1 MKRGYA
7 ETPEGQVHFRT
18 EGEGDP
24 LLLLHQAP
32 RSSRMY
38 VNLIPLL
45 SGHYRVIAMDML
57 GYGNS
62 DPPPEDVGMPDMA
75 RNVIHVLDAL
85 EIEKCHLFGLH
96 TGSGVAVEAT
106 ASWPDRMGTLTLY
119 GFPLVENES
128 ERQSVNTTAEGPDW
142 LPASIAADGTHLT
155 KAWMR
160 AYSEVLRMWLH
171 TANPPSQ
178 ALHPSPTV
186 PTHSCASPEL
196 LQFMQ
201 RWVLDFIETMDNQ
214 DKIRKA
220 LFGYNFVARLPLIKV
235 PTLHIEPD
243 SPYENPFCRRGKAVQ
258 KLIPGSE
265 AVTLQGSDDN
275 GAEFKAPELAETILG
290 FLRKHKL

>member
-57 GYGNS
+57 GYGSS
-62 DPPPEDVGMPDMA
+62 DPPLEDVEMPYMA

-106 ASWPDRMGTLTLY
+106 ASWPDRMGTLTIY

-178 ALHPSPTV
+178 AAP
-186 PTHSCASPEL
+186 
-196 LQFMQ
+196 
-201 RWVLDFIETMDNQ
+201 
-214 DKIRKA
+214 
-220 LFGYNFVARLPLIKV
+220 PL
-235 PTLHIEPD
+235 PD
-243 SPYENPFCRRGKAVQ
+243 SPHP
-258 KLIPGSE
+258 
-265 AVTLQGSDDN
+265 
-275 GAEFKAPELAETILG
+275 
-290 FLRKHKL
+290 FLRFSGAPPVHAAVGAGLH